1 MLVKEEMAE
10 CCGCPASSCLGWIRF
25 SACVQTAGG
34 NESCRIVQL
43 LGACQNPQRRCSVH
57 GDRQEMWPRVRVP
70 ECIIAGPLSHRA
82 APAASADPRQAVA
95 NKQPNKQTR
104 ANPTTELDETRASNR
119 TCVLSRYPK
128 LSTDTSPP
136 APTLTHTLPLSL
148 SVSVDIQ

>member
-1 MLVKEEMAE
+1 M
-10 CCGCPASSCLGWIRF
+10 
-25 SACVQTAGG
+25 
-34 NESCRIVQL
+34 QL
-43 LGACQNPQRRCSVH
+43 LGACENPQRRCSVH

-95 NKQPNKQTR
+95 NKQTR

-136 APTLTHTLPLSL
+136 APHPHTHSPSL
-148 SVSVDIQ
+148 SVSLSLWTSNDGSSPDLPTCWFQINNNWRRWSSIGLE

>member
-1 MLVKEEMAE
+1 M
-10 CCGCPASSCLGWIRF
+10 S
-25 SACVQTAGG
+25 G

-148 SVSVDIQ
+148 SLCLCEHPMTARVLICSPVGSKSTITGAGGRASA